1 MTAWSTLSIMRQL
14 EFKLS
19 ALVSTWKDLGS
30 KYPIEFS
37 FDDAVVTADEKGL
50 YLVGYRS
57 TGSLYF
63 TLSITQVNSDLI
75 EICVTP
81 YRYSKP
87 VFDEMLVVQSDTENY
102 TEFLVSQLNKKWVDV
117 LYAIKPSVF
126 YHSLW
131 STQFEH
137 YLTTLVSEHQK
148 NYVLHSKE
156 TRTIEDVKQEFI
168 YMFSRL
174 LHLYSKCSRSSRWED
189 NEMNTSETN
198 NSEFIISKGSLSFD
212 IEFEENDSYSFKI
225 KFLPE
230 HKRET
235 YDFELSTDF
244 GYLVKF
250 TGHDLDFKL
259 ASYLASKIPEERQH
273 PFLSELEECVASLN
287 LWSDY
292 YTPIEYIYN
301 L

>member
-1 MTAWSTLSIMRQL
+1 MVSWDTLSIVRQI

-30 KYPIEFS
+30 NYPLKFM
-37 FDDAVVTADEKGL
+37 FDDVTVTSDEKGL
-50 YLVGYRS
+50 YLVAYRS

-63 TLSITQVNSDLI
+63 TLSITQVNSDQVEL
-75 EICVTP
+75 CVTP

-87 VFDEMLVVQSDTENY
+87 VFDEMLVVQSDNENY
-102 TEFLVSQLNKKWVDV
+102 IEFLVSRLNEKWVDV
-117 LYAIKPSVF
+117 LCKIEPSVF
-126 YHSLW
+126 SHSFW

-137 YLTTLVSEHQK
+137 YLTTLISDYHK
-148 NYVLHSKE
+148 NYVRYSIE
-156 TRTIEDVKQEFI
+156 NRTIEDVKQEFI

-174 LHLYSKCSRSSRWED
+174 LYLHGKCSRSSRWED
-189 NEMNTSETN
+189 TETNTSETD
-198 NSEFIISKGSLSFD
+198 NSEFIISKGSLSFE
-212 IEFEENDSYSFKI
+212 IEFEEDDSYSFKI
-225 KFLPE
+225 RLLPE

-250 TGHDLDFKL
+250 TGYDLDFKL
-259 ASYLASKIPEERQH
+259 ASYLASKVPEERQLQ
-273 PFLSELEECVASLN
+273 FLSELEECLVSLN

-292 YTPIEYIYN
+292 YIPMEYIYR
-301 L
+301 

>member
-1 MTAWSTLSIMRQL
+1 MASWGSLNIKQQVK
-14 EFKLS
+14 FKLN

-30 KYPIEFS
+30 KYPLKAM
-37 FDDAVVTADEKGL
+37 FDDVTVTSDEKGF
-50 YLVGYRS
+50 YLVAYRS
-57 TGSLYF
+57 SGYLYF
-63 TLSITQVNSDLI
+63 TLSITQVNSEQVEL
-75 EICVTP
+75 CVTP

-87 VFDEMLVVQSDTENY
+87 VFDEMLVVQSDNENY
-102 TEFLVSQLNKKWVDV
+102 IESLVSQLNEKWVEV
-117 LYAIKPSVF
+117 LCKIEPSVF
-126 YHSLW
+126 SHSFW
-131 STQFEH
+131 SIQFEH
-137 YLTTLVSEHQK
+137 YLTTVVSEYHK
-148 NYVLHSKE
+148 NYVLDSKE

-174 LHLYSKCSRSSRWED
+174 LHLYGKCSRSSRWED
-189 NEMNTSETN
+189 SEMNTSETD

-212 IEFEENDSYSFKI
+212 IEFTEDESYSFKI
-225 KFLPE
+225 RLLPE

-244 GYLVKF
+244 GYLVKI

-259 ASYLASKIPEERQH
+259 ASYLASKVPEDRRLQ
-273 PFLSELEECVASLN
+273 FLSELEECVVSLN

-292 YTPIEYIYN
+292 DTPMEYIYN